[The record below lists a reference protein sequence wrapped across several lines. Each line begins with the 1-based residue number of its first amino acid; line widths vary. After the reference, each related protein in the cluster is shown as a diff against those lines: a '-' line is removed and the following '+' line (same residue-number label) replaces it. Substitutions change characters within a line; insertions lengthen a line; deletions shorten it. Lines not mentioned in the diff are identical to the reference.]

1 LWSSGVRDRFLVAT
15 TWATMILGGMA
26 MGADARP
33 LDALRWEKRVIVMLA
48 DGGDD
53 PALAEQEARL
63 RAAAA
68 DLAERDVVLVTA
80 RGPVVSV
87 DGNTDEAP
95 TADEL
100 RDAYADSTSGF
111 QVVLVGKDGAVK
123 LRSAEPV
130 AAGDLFA
137 LIDTMP
143 MRRQEMW
150 ERE

>member
-1 LWSSGVRDRFLVAT
+1 
-15 TWATMILGGMA
+15 MA

-63 RAAAA
+63 RAVLP
-68 DLAERDVVLVTA
+68 DLTERDVVLVTA
-80 RGPVVSV
+80 EGPTVTV
-87 DGNTDEAP
+87 DGHTVPAP
-95 TADEL
+95 TAEEL
-100 RDAYADSTSGF
+100 RDAYADGAGGF
-111 QVVLVGKDGAVK
+111 QVVLVGKDGGVK
-123 LRSAEPV
+123 LRSDEPV
-130 AAGDLFA
+130 AASDFFA

-143 MRRQEMW
+143 MRRREMR